1 MTSTR
6 KLIFKNKTESAAR
19 YSQSNSS
26 IWAALLLK
34 GASADMNKKAAP
46 SVGIYCRLSDEDRN
60 KAFKDDDSQSIQNQ
74 KSMLLDYAQQKKW
87 NVYKVYSDDDY
98 SGSDRSR
105 PQWNM
110 LLKDCEEGKVNLV
123 LCKSLS
129 RFSRE
134 LEIIEAYIHGKFE
147 EWGVRFVS
155 IIDNADTDIES
166 NRKQRQLNS
175 LTNEWYL
182 EDVSNNVK
190 RVLRHMAMKGEFTG
204 SFAPFGYKK
213 DTKDKHHLIV
223 DEPAAEIVRLIFDMY
238 SQGTGTV
245 SICRRLNAQGVPT
258 PSAYKKQ
265 QGLNYYCGKSSTSQ
279 SRNIW
284 NPSSV
289 TAILDNEVY
298 IGNMVLCKQ
307 KTVSYKVHKKIS
319 LPKEDWVIV
328 KNTHEP
334 IVDAEIWNLVQELR
348 NSKRRKTKNTQEISS
363 PLIFKLF
370 CGECGASMSQ
380 KNISSHNGRYKQ
392 RFVFCPVHRFSDNC
406 NNYSNTSLQKLERIV
421 IEEINK
427 LLSRYYDENRI
438 IIQQIRKPKK
448 EELNKKIA
456 SLEAELEKNRE
467 RQFSLYNDKADGLIT
482 PEEFND
488 FNTRLSDL
496 SKKTNEALKENKWLL
511 RKELEKEKNIS
522 SADSL
527 SAEYRQIEKLTTHI
541 VQEFIERI
549 YIYKKEGQTEI
560 NIHWN
565 I

>member
-1 MTSTR
+1 MS
-6 KLIFKNKTESAAR
+6 
-19 YSQSNSS
+19 
-26 IWAALLLK
+26 
-34 GASADMNKKAAP
+34 KKAVP

-60 KAFKDDDSQSIQNQ
+60 KHFKEDDSQSIQNQ
-74 KSMLLDYAQQKKW
+74 KSMLLDYAGQKKW

-98 SGSDRSR
+98 SGSDRNR

-110 LLKDCEEGKVNLV
+110 LLKDCEEGRVNLV

-134 LEIIEAYIHGKFE
+134 MEIVETYIHGKFE
-147 EWGVRFVS
+147 QWGVRFVS
-155 IIDNADTDIES
+155 IVDNADTDIES

-213 DTKDKHHLIV
+213 DSADKHHLII
-223 DEPAAEIVRLIFDMY
+223 DEPAAEIVRRIFDMY
-238 SQGTGTV
+238 SQGIGSV
-245 SICRRLNAQGVPT
+245 SICRQLNAQGVPT
-258 PSAYKKQ
+258 PSAYKRQ
-265 QGLNYYCGKSSTSQ
+265 QGLNYYCRQ
-279 SRNIW
+279 SDAPPSRRIW

-319 LPKEDWVIV
+319 LPKDAWVTV
-328 KNTHEP
+328 QSTHEP
-334 IVDAEIWNLVQELR
+334 IVDDDTWNLVRELR
-348 NSKRRKTKNTQEISS
+348 RSKRRSTKNSQEISS
-363 PLIFKLF
+363 PLIIKLF
-370 CGECGASMSQ
+370 CGTCEASMSQ
-380 KNISSHNGRYKQ
+380 KMVSSHNGRYKQ

-406 NNYSNTSLQKLERIV
+406 LNYSSTSLKKLERIV

-427 LLSRYYDENRI
+427 LLSQYYDEEMI
-438 IIQQIRKPKK
+438 TVKAIKK
-448 EELNKKIA
+448 SKKDELNKKIS
-456 SLEAELEKNRE
+456 SLEAELEKNKE
-467 RQFSLYNDKADGLIT
+467 RQFSLYNDKADGIIT
-482 PEEFND
+482 AEQFAD
-488 FNTRLSDL
+488 FNTRLSDINT
-496 SKKTNEALKENKWLL
+496 KTSEEIKENKKLL
-511 RKELEKEKNIS
+511 LQELEKENDNNPTEAVA
-522 SADSL
+522 SA
-527 SAEYRQIEKLTTHI
+527 YRQIDILTTQI
-541 VQEFIERI
+541 VREFIERI
-549 YIYKKEGQTEI
+549 YICKNDGQTQI

>member
-1 MTSTR
+1 MS
-6 KLIFKNKTESAAR
+6 
-19 YSQSNSS
+19 
-26 IWAALLLK
+26 
-34 GASADMNKKAAP
+34 KKAVP

-60 KAFKDDDSQSIQNQ
+60 KHFKEDDSQSIQNQ
-74 KSMLLDYAQQKKW
+74 KSMLLDYAGQKKW

-98 SGSDRSR
+98 SGSDRNR

-110 LLKDCEEGKVNLV
+110 LLKDCEEGRVNLV

-134 LEIIEAYIHGKFE
+134 MEIVETYIHGKFE
-147 EWGVRFVS
+147 QWGVRFVS
-155 IIDNADTDIES
+155 IVDNADTDIES

-213 DTKDKHHLIV
+213 DSADKHHLII
-223 DEPAAEIVRLIFDMY
+223 DEPAAEIVRRIFDMY
-238 SQGTGTV
+238 SQGIGSV
-245 SICRRLNAQGVPT
+245 SICRQLNAQGVPT
-258 PSAYKKQ
+258 PSAYKRQ
-265 QGLNYYCGKSSTSQ
+265 QGLNYFCRQ
-279 SRNIW
+279 SDAPPSRQIW

-319 LPKEDWVIV
+319 LPKEDWVTV
-328 KNTHEP
+328 QNTHEP
-334 IVDAEIWNLVQELR
+334 IVDADIWNLVRELR
-348 NSKRRKTKNTQEISS
+348 KSKRRSTKNSQEISS

-370 CGECGASMSQ
+370 CGTCGASMNQ
-380 KNISSHNGRYKQ
+380 KMVSSHNGRYKQ

-406 NNYSNTSLQKLERIV
+406 QNYSSTSLNKLERIV

-427 LLSRYYDENRI
+427 LLSQYYDEEMI
-438 IIQQIRKPKK
+438 TVKAIKK
-448 EELNKKIA
+448 SKKDELNKKIS
-456 SLEAELEKNRE
+456 SLEAELEKNKE
-467 RQFSLYNDKADGLIT
+467 RQFSLYNDKADGIIT
-482 PEEFND
+482 PQQFAD
-488 FNTRLSDL
+488 FNTRLSDINA
-496 SKKTNEALKENKWLL
+496 KTSDAIKENKKLL
-511 RKELEKEKNIS
+511 LKELEKEEENNNPES
-522 SADSL
+522 VL
-527 SAEYRQIEKLTTHI
+527 SKYNQINKLTTQI
-541 VQEFIERI
+541 VREFIERI
-549 YIYKKEGQTEI
+549 YICKNDGQTQI